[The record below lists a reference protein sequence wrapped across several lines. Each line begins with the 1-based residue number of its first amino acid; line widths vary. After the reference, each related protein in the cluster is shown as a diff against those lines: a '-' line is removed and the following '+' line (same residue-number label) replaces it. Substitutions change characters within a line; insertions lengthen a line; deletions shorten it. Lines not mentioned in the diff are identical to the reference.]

1 MDYNIPLKQNLNMT
15 NKIFK
20 SKEDLQNT
28 LSPESFYVTQESGT
42 ERPFTGQYWDHV
54 EDGVY
59 ACICCGE
66 KLFKSEAK
74 FDAGCGWPSF
84 YEASDNKNIT
94 ELEDSSLS
102 RVRTEIRCSSC
113 DAHLG
118 HVFTD
123 GPQPTG
129 LRYCVNSAALDF
141 EKEDS

>member
-1 MDYNIPLKQNLNMT
+1 MT
-15 NKIFK
+15 NKTFK
-20 SKEDLQNT
+20 SKEDLQNI

-54 EDGVY
+54 EDGFY
-59 ACICCGE
+59 SCICCGE

-84 YEASDNKNIT
+84 FVPKDKNLIIEKSDQ
-94 ELEDSSLS
+94 SHGMS
-102 RVRTEIRCSSC
+102 RTEVKCKEC

-118 HVFTD
+118 HVFYD

-129 LRYCVNSAALDF
+129 LRYCINSASLDF
-141 EKEDS
+141 TNSE

>member
-1 MDYNIPLKQNLNMT
+1 MT
-15 NKIFK
+15 NKTFK
-20 SKEDLQNT
+20 SKEDLQNI

-59 ACICCGE
+59 SCICCGE

-94 ELEDSSLS
+94 ELEDNSLS
-102 RVRTEIRCSSC
+102 RVRTEIKCSSC

-129 LRYCVNSAALDF
+129 LRYCVNSASLDF
-141 EKEDS
+141 KKEDS

>member
-1 MDYNIPLKQNLNMT
+1 MAN
-15 NKIFK
+15 K
-20 SKEDLQNT
+20 SKEDFKKE
-28 LSPESFYVTQESGT
+28 LSAESYHVTQENGT

-54 EDGVY
+54 EDGIY

-84 YEASDNKNIT
+84 FEASNNKKII
-94 ELEDSSLS
+94 ELEDHSLS
-102 RVRTEIRCSSC
+102 RVRIEIRCSNC

-123 GPQPTG
+123 GPEPTG

-141 EKEDS
+141 EKENSSS

>member
-1 MDYNIPLKQNLNMT
+1 MT
-15 NKIFK
+15 NKTFK
-20 SKEDLQNT
+20 SNEELQNT

-59 ACICCGE
+59 SCICCGE

-129 LRYCVNSAALDF
+129 LRYCVNSASLDF

>member
-1 MDYNIPLKQNLNMT
+1 MT
-15 NKIFK
+15 NKTFK

-42 ERPFTGQYWDHV
+42 ERPFTGQYWDQV

-84 YEASDNKNIT
+84 YKASDNEKIT
-94 ELEDSSLS
+94 ELEDISLS
-102 RVRTEIRCSSC
+102 RVRTEIRCSGC

>member
-1 MDYNIPLKQNLNMT
+1 MT
-15 NKIFK
+15 EKIIK
-20 SKEDLQNT
+20 SKDDLKKE

-54 EDGVY
+54 EDGTY
-59 ACICCGE
+59 TCICCGE

-84 YEASDNKNIT
+84 YEASNNDKIT

-102 RVRTEIRCSSC
+102 RVRTEIRCAGC

-123 GPQPTG
+123 VPQPTV
-129 LRYCVNSAALDF
+129 LRYCVNSASLDF
-141 EKEDS
+141 EKEDSVI

>member
-1 MDYNIPLKQNLNMT
+1 MST
-15 NKIFK
+15 K
-20 SKEDLQNT
+20 SKEDLKKQ
-28 LSPESFYVTQESGT
+28 LSPESYYVTQENGT
-42 ERPFTGQYWDHV
+42 ERPFTGQFWDHI
-54 EDGVY
+54 EDGIY

-84 YEASDNKNIT
+84 YESANNSKIN
-94 ELEDSSLS
+94 ELEDYSLS
-102 RVRTEIRCSSC
+102 RVRTEIRCSNC

-141 EKEDS
+141 KKETSLD